1 MFCLAGAALDGCSI
15 FGAQC
20 SLPVLDITEEPVI
33 QDSSISRV
41 YPLASIMRLS
51 CLVAGQPPPSIRWL
65 KNGEEVVP
73 VRYRVEVRNT
83 MVCVIA
89 VDTQG
94 R

>member
-1 MFCLAGAALDGCSI
+1 M
-15 FGAQC
+15 GAQC
-20 SLPVLDITEEPVI
+20 SVPVLNVAEEPVI

-73 VRYRVEVRNT
+73 VRYRVEVRK
-83 MVCVIA
+83 MAVCVIT
-89 VDTQG
+89 VNTPG
-94 R
+94 S